1 MELYLINGMMAS
13 ALVFAFYITQ
23 ADRNY
28 FCKRQLEKFT
38 LWVQN

>member
-1 MELYLINGMMAS
+1 MELYIINGIMAS

-28 FCKRQLEKFT
+28 FCQK
-38 LWVQN
+38 LWSKLWKK